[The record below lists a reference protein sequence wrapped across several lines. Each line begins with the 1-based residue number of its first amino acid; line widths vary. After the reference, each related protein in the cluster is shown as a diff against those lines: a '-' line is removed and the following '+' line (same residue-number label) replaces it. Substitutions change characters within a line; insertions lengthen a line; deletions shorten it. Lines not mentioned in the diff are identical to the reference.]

1 MSGYLSFTKFLIY
14 KTNLLWQRSIET
26 FPTSPLQSYKTFLQ
40 FFYYAM
46 DYRLIL
52 PYYLRPTKTYAT
64 HDFSGDG
71 DSILQIHLKYLK
83 ELDYRRFLKQRYLFW
98 KLRFLTASYSHKN
111 QCIQNQNIFH
121 YFNLYLII
129 IGLSSSQPQ

>member
-1 MSGYLSFTKFLIY
+1 MNTTKNAPLFVHSQDTTNKTPPKMSGHLSSSKFLIY
-14 KTNLLWQRSIET
+14 KTNLLWQRIVET
-26 FPTSPLQSYKTFLQ
+26 YPASPLRSYKTFLQ

-64 HDFSGDG
+64 HDFLGDG

-83 ELDYRRFLKQRYLFW
+83 ELDYRKFLKQRYLF
-98 KLRFLTASYSHKN
+98 
-111 QCIQNQNIFH
+111 
-121 YFNLYLII
+121 
-129 IGLSSSQPQ
+129 